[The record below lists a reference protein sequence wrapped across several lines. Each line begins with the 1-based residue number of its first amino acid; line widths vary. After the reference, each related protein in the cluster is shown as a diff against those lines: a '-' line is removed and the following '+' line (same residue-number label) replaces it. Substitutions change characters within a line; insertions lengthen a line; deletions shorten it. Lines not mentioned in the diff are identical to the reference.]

1 MWRGPRLFSNAGP
14 LERSASWALR
24 EPSLFDPG
32 GGPTVAHTLEVSKRP
47 EDLRLVSAA
56 AAGDLTAVEEALP
69 EAQLEAHVR
78 LPGIMAVFR
87 LSLYCHDAI
96 LIYFMFFALAIASQD
111 VHR

>member
-78 LPGIMAVFR
+78 LPGWRFFDNCI
-87 LSLYCHDAI
+87 SLYF
-96 LIYFMFFALAIASQD
+96 L
-111 VHR
+111 